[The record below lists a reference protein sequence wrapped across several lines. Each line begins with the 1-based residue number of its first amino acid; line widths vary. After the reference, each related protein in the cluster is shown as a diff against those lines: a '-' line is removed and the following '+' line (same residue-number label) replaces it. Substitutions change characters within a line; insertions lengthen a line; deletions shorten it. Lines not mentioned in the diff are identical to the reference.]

1 MAGTTAADLTGT
13 KQPRT
18 ERGRKTMRAILDAA
32 THEFAEKGFHE
43 ASISGITARAGVAL
57 GSFYTYFDS
66 KDAVFKAL
74 VSDMS
79 TQVRDHVA
87 PHVIAAPNA
96 LAAERDGLASFL
108 DFVRAH
114 KEIYRII
121 DESEFV
127 DSASYR
133 THYETTAA
141 RIVQRLRVGV
151 DRGEVRGDA
160 GEIHAWALMGMNVF
174 LGLRY
179 GVWSEEGSTTEVAR
193 IANDM
198 IAEGLKPK
206 A

>member
-1 MAGTTAADLTGT
+1 MADSTAFDADGT

-32 THEFAEKGFHE
+32 TLEFAEKGFHE

-79 TQVRDHVA
+79 AQVRDHVA

-96 LAAERDGLASFL
+96 LAAEREGLSSFL

-141 RIVQRLRVGV
+141 RIVQRLRAGAE
-151 DRGEVRGDA
+151 RGEVRNDA
-160 GEIHAWALMGMNVF
+160 SEVHAWALMGMNVF

-179 GVWSEEGSTTEVAR
+179 GVWSEDGSTADVAR

-206 A
+206 E

>member
-1 MAGTTAADLTGT
+1 MADPTAFDADGT

-32 THEFAEKGFHE
+32 TLEFAEKGFHE

-79 TQVRDHVA
+79 MQVRDHVA

-96 LAAERDGLASFL
+96 LAAEREGLSSFL

-141 RIVQRLRVGV
+141 RIVQRLRAGAE
-151 DRGEVRGDA
+151 RGEVRDDA
-160 GEIHAWALMGMNVF
+160 GEVHAWALMGMNVF

-179 GVWSEEGSTTEVAR
+179 GVWSEDGSTADVAR